1 MDVRRN
7 ISIPRRGFYQ
17 WRQHELWMAYIKESK
32 VLDLQGPILHDLFQV
47 KRYILNQVRIS
58 IKFHRSRPDFC
69 LLSSEA
75 KKYKIDIEEMAL
87 RVRKVQ
93 VNPAIITAHNAM
105 LSSTNAKYS
114 YTKTEMASMTLD
126 KSTLNFSWNQV
137 FQDSCPNRVIVTF
150 VCSKA
155 TSGGSLTKSP

>member
-1 MDVRRN
+1 
-7 ISIPRRGFYQ
+7 
-17 WRQHELWMAYIKESK
+17 
-32 VLDLQGPILHDLFQV
+32 
-47 KRYILNQVRIS
+47 
-58 IKFHRSRPDFC
+58 
-69 LLSSEA
+69 LSSEA